1 MGNHEFDDGVAGVV
15 PFIKGLNAP
24 VVVANLD
31 AKNEPDMQGIVK
43 KSVVITRGSKKIG
56 IIGSIIANVKVSR
69 VLFYSTIRII
79 VKLSKCTEF
88 SVFRQFDYPISI
100 KCCIAIGPNHRV
112 RAVSYNCHKTLR

>member
-69 VLFYSTIRII
+69 VLFYSTI
-79 VKLSKCTEF
+79 KNY
-88 SVFRQFDYPISI
+88 RQTVEM
-100 KCCIAIGPNHRV
+100 H
-112 RAVSYNCHKTLR
+112 